1 MVKSGFSGV
10 APIFESVAE
19 QIGKGR
25 AMIDKV
31 LGGILGEVRLNFL
44 LCHRV
49 DRLGPIP
56 GFRPPL
62 QPASKIVRMII
73 RSLLFGH
80 EKAIKSFLDA

>member
-56 GFRPPL
+56 GFRHL
-62 QPASKIVRMII
+62 FSLRA
-73 RSLLFGH
+73 RSS
-80 EKAIKSFLDA
+80 E